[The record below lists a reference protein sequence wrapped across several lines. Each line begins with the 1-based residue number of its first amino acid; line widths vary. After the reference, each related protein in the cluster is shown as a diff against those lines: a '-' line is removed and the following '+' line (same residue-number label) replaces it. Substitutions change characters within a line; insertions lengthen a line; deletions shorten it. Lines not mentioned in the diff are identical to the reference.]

1 MAEAPKK
8 PAYTW
13 EQTLEDVT
21 VSVIVPAGT
30 PSKMINCQIKKD
42 HLLLGIK
49 GQEPLVDGPL
59 SEPVKAGDC
68 SWAITDVKDGREV
81 QIVLIKKDGM
91 HWWKN
96 VIVGDEEIDVTKIEP
111 EQSKLSDLDP
121 ETRQTV
127 EKMMY
132 DQRAKAQGL
141 PTTEE
146 LKNRELLEKLQR
158 EHPEFAE
165 QLANAKVAG
174 GQ

>member
-1 MAEAPKK
+1 MSEEAKTLP
-8 PAYTW
+8 YTW

-21 VSVIVPAGT
+21 VSLVVPAGT
-30 PSKMINCQIKKD
+30 PGKMVNCQIKKD
-42 HLLLGIK
+42 HLVVGLK
-49 GQEPLVDGPL
+49 GQTPIIDGEL
-59 SEPVKAGDC
+59 SELVKAGD
-68 SWAITDVKDGREV
+68 STWAIVDVKDGREIQV
-81 QIVLIKKDGM
+81 VLVKKEGM

-96 VIVGDEEIDVTKIEP
+96 VIKGDPEIDVTKIEP

-146 LKNRELLEKLQR
+146 LKNREMIEKLTR
-158 EHPEFAE
+158 EHPEFAA
-165 QLANAKVAG
+165 QLANAKG
-174 GQ
+174 SGQ